1 MNLGTCYPHL
11 QLELVISMF
20 VRLQMMITA
29 NADVILKAGC
39 VPDLIVVTDQIRFL
53 LITVLLTA
61 GP

>member
-1 MNLGTCYPHL
+1 
-11 QLELVISMF
+11 MF